1 MQEFFTQ
8 IPGTGCPDSRYCIRR
23 DPEMFCGSGTGEV
36 TVSESGLELDDFNS
50 ADFLKKGVIV
60 L

>member
-1 MQEFFTQ
+1 
-8 IPGTGCPDSRYCIRR
+8 
-23 DPEMFCGSGTGEV
+23 MFGGSGTGEV